1 MKRILGIFAAFA
13 LMFIQLNADS
23 AYEKYVQKWAPTAV
37 REMYRSGVPAS
48 ITLAQGMLE
57 SRCGLSELASKGNN
71 HFGIKCHSD
80 WKGKSMK
87 ADDDRKA
94 ECFRVY
100 DSADESFRDH
110 SDFLRYRDRYKF
122 LFDYDIT
129 DYKAWAYGLK
139 KAGYATD
146 PSYPAKLIK
155 LIEDYGLDRYDK
167 ASSES
172 VEEAEEESPEVSA
185 ETASSEK
192 PDVSA
197 PEKVS
202 KAEARAAAKAEKARA
217 KAAARARKKK
227 NEETRIPASPLQLEE
242 AVTVQAS
249 ENFSFSLSRTLMSKN
264 GVTFVYA
271 RKGETYE
278 SIAKANNLFL
288 KEILKFNDASASD
301 SLHAGDI
308 VYLQMKKKRTQKGL
322 DKYIVGNDGES
333 LRDICQRFA
342 VRMDSVKKMNGFG
355 AGHALREGDT
365 ILLR

>member
-1 MKRILGIFAAFA
+1 MKRLLGIVAAFA
-13 LMFIQLNADS
+13 LMLTQLSADS
-23 AYEKYVQKWAPTAV
+23 AYEKYVQKWASTAV

-57 SRCGLSELASKGNN
+57 SRCGLSALASEGNN

-87 ADDDRKA
+87 VDDDRKG

-122 LFDYDIT
+122 LFDYDVT

-146 PSYPAKLIK
+146 PAYPTKLIK
-155 LIEDYGLDRYDK
+155 LIEDYGLSRFDTAASAESVEDSPESAPEAAPEVSSPQEDK
-167 ASSES
+167 AS
-172 VEEAEEESPEVSA
+172 V
-185 ETASSEK
+185 
-192 PDVSA
+192 
-197 PEKVS
+197 
-202 KAEARAAAKAEKARA
+202 KAAQKAAQKAAKARA
-217 KAAARARKKK
+217 KASKAKKK
-227 NEETRIPASPLQLEE
+227 KKAEVREEIPVSPLQLEE
-242 AVTVQAS
+242 AVAVQAS
-249 ENFSFSLSRTLMSKN
+249 EKFSFSLSRTLMSKN
-264 GVTFVYA
+264 GVTFIYA

-288 KEILKFNDASASD
+288 KEILKFNDASQSS

-308 VYLQMKKKRTQKGL
+308 VYLQQKKKKTQKGL
-322 DKYIVGNDGES
+322 DKYIVGSDGES

-342 VRMDSVKKMNGFG
+342 VRMDCVQKMNGF
-355 AGHALREGDT
+355 APGHDLREGDT

>member
-1 MKRILGIFAAFA
+1 MKRLLGIVAAFVLA
-13 LMFIQLNADS
+13 LTQLSADS
-23 AYEKYVQKWAPTAV
+23 AYEKYIQKWAPTAV

-57 SRCGLSELASKGNN
+57 SRCGLSSLASEGNN

-87 ADDDRKA
+87 MDDDRKG

-100 DSADESFRDH
+100 ESADESFRDH

-122 LFDYDIT
+122 LFDYDVT

-146 PSYPAKLIK
+146 PAYPTKLIK
-155 LIEDYGLDRYDK
+155 LIEDYGLSKYDTAAADMADSAV

-172 VEEAEEESPEVSA
+172 ASETAPEVAGGSSVK
-185 ETASSEK
+185 EDKAS
-192 PDVSA
+192 V
-197 PEKVS
+197 
-202 KAEARAAAKAEKARA
+202 KAAQKAAQKASKARA
-217 KAAARARKKK
+217 KARKKK
-227 NEETRIPASPLQLEE
+227 KAAVKEEIPVSPLQLEE

-249 ENFSFSLSRTLMSKN
+249 EKFSFSLSRTLMSKN
-264 GVTFVYA
+264 GVTFIYA

-278 SIAKANNLFL
+278 SIARANNLFL
-288 KEILKFNDASASD
+288 KEILKFNDASPSAT
-301 SLHAGDI
+301 LHAGDI
-308 VYLQMKKKRTQKGL
+308 VYLQRKKKRTQKGL
-322 DKYIVGNDGES
+322 DKYIVESDGES

-342 VRMDSVKKMNGFG
+342 VRMDRVEKMNGF
-355 AGHALREGDT
+355 APGHDLREGDT
-365 ILLR
+365 VLLR

>member
-1 MKRILGIFAAFA
+1 MKRILGIVAVFVLA
-13 LMFIQLNADS
+13 LMQLGADS
-23 AYEKYVQKWAPTAV
+23 AYEKYVQKWASTAV

-80 WKGKSMK
+80 WKGKTMK

-122 LFDYDIT
+122 LFEYDVT

-155 LIEDYGLDRYDK
+155 LIEDYGLSRYDT
-167 ASSES
+167 ASADSSEDVDSSSES
-172 VEEAEEESPEVSA
+172 PSDGTSVA
-185 ETASSEK
+185 ASGKE
-192 PDVSA
+192 
-197 PEKVS
+197 S
-202 KAEARAAAKAEKARA
+202 KAEVKAAEKAAKAKARAAAKAK
-217 KAAARARKKK
+217 RKKK
-227 NEETRIPASPLQLEE
+227 AEEKEVIPASPLELEE

-264 GVTFVYA
+264 GVSFVYA
-271 RKGETYE
+271 RNGETYE

-288 KEILKFNDASASD
+288 KEILKFNDASESS

-308 VYLQMKKKRTQKGL
+308 VYLQMKKKNTQKGL
-322 DKYIVGNDGES
+322 DKYIVENDGEV

-342 VRMDSVKKMNGFG
+342 VRQSSVEKRNGF
-355 AGHALREGDT
+355 APGHSLREGDT
-365 ILLR
+365 VLLR

>member
-1 MKRILGIFAAFA
+1 MKRILGLVAAFA
-13 LMFIQLNADS
+13 LMLTQLSADS
-23 AYEKYVQKWAPTAV
+23 VYEKYVQKWASTAV

-57 SRCGLSELASKGNN
+57 SRCGLSSLAAEGNN

-87 ADDDRKA
+87 VDDDRKG

-100 DSADESFRDH
+100 DSAEESFRDH

-122 LFDYDIT
+122 LFDYDVT

-146 PSYPAKLIK
+146 PSYPSKLIK
-155 LIEDYGLDRYDK
+155 LIEDYGLSRYDT

-172 VEEAEEESPEVSA
+172 EDVG
-185 ETASSEK
+185 SSEASE
-192 PDVSA
+192 SA
-197 PEKVS
+197 PEAVVSDSGKES
-202 KAEARAAAKAEKARA
+202 KAEVKAAEKAAKAKSKAAAKA
-217 KAAARARKKK
+217 RKKK
-227 NEETRIPASPLQLEE
+227 KAEVKEEIPVSPLQLEE

-249 ENFSFSLSRTLMSKN
+249 EKFSFSLSRALMSRN
-264 GVTFVYA
+264 GVTFIYA

-288 KEILKFNDASASD
+288 KEILKFNDAPESATM
-301 SLHAGDI
+301 HAGDI
-308 VYLQMKKKRTQKGL
+308 VYLQRKKKRTQKGL
-322 DKYIVGNDGES
+322 DKYIVENDGES
-333 LRDICQRFA
+333 LRNICQRFA
-342 VRMDSVKKMNGFG
+342 VRMDSVEKMNGF
-355 AGHALREGDT
+355 APGHDLREGDT